1 VDAGPEAG
9 MQRLLDESEISRLLL
24 SFGAALDRKDW
35 SAYAETFT
43 EDGVFEIMGQK
54 RRGRDE
60 IVAGPARDLERY
72 DRLQHFSS
80 NHVIEVDG
88 DTATASHYLI
98 AVHVPDGEQPAS
110 HADVGG
116 RYLCEC
122 RRTEEGWKLS
132 HVRLEV
138 LWSGGERFG
147 IEPEES

>member
-1 VDAGPEAG
+1 VDARAEAAL
-9 MQRLLDESEISRLLL
+9 QRLLDEAEIGRLLL

-43 EDGVFEIMGQK
+43 EDGMFEIMGQE

-60 IVAGPARDLERY
+60 ITAGPARDLERY

-80 NHVIEVDG
+80 NHVIDVNG

-98 AVHVPDGEQPAS
+98 GVHVLDGEQPAR

-122 RRTEEGWKLS
+122 RRTEDGWKLS

-138 LWSGGERFG
+138 LWSGGEQFD
-147 IEPEES
+147 IEPEAS